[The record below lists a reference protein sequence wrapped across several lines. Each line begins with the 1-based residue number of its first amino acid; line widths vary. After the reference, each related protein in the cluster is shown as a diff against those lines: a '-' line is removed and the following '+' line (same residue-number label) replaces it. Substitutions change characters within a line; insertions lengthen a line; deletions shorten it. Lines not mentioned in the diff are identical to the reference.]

1 MPPEPSIRTMVYPAT
16 VAPSANGMGEEY
28 RRGYRSSVRCEPS
41 PAHEI
46 QISIMPPGV
55 GARYTVHWK
64 IGSVPIGGSV
74 EVVEFDQPRD
84 LSWIVI
90 TGVSQR
96 GRFRLR
102 ETDDGRTKVDFRLAY
117 ESAGNVLRLIA
128 DRVAARQVGRNMGQT
143 LKNLKRMVES

>member
-1 MPPEPSIRTMVYPAT
+1 MRVQRQCVIDADRDTVWKVVSDPGCYPEFMASLERWET
-16 VAPSANGMGEEY
+16 VTDGP
-28 RRGYRSSVRCEPS
+28 R
-41 PAHEI
+41 
-46 QISIMPPGV
+46 GV

-84 LSWIVI
+84 LSWIGI

-117 ESAGNVLRLIA
+117 ESAGNVLGLIA

>member
-1 MPPEPSIRTMVYPAT
+1 MRVQRHCLIDADIEAVWQVVSDPSCYPQFISSLQRWET
-16 VAPSANGMGEEY
+16 VTDG
-28 RRGYRSSVRCEPS
+28 
-41 PAHEI
+41 
-46 QISIMPPGV
+46 PPGV

-84 LSWIVI
+84 LSWIGI

-102 ETDDGRTKVDFRLAY
+102 ETTDGRTRVNFRLAY
-117 ESAGNVLRLIA
+117 ESAGNVLGLIA
-128 DRVAARQVGRNMGQT
+128 DRVAARQVTRNMGQT
-143 LKNLKRMVES
+143 LKNLKRMLET